1 MRLYYAHIGSSF
13 GPIFL
18 MASDAGLFQLVLG
31 EHELPLSFPSWEGRF
46 GCEFVHDEDRF
57 ADIATDLA
65 GYFAGLPMDFDHRL
79 DLRGASAFE
88 RAVWDKARRI
98 PYGQSKSYKWLA
110 TQVHH
115 PNAFKAVGRAL
126 SQNPLPIVIPC
137 HRVIMQDSSLGG
149 FAAGVGWKDRLL
161 RLERGELRML

>member
-65 GYFAGLPMDFDHRL
+65 GYLVGKGLPF
-79 DLRGASAFE
+79 
-88 RAVWDKARRI
+88 RI
-98 PYGQSKSYKWLA
+98 A
-110 TQVHH
+110 
-115 PNAFKAVGRAL
+115 
-126 SQNPLPIVIPC
+126 
-137 HRVIMQDSSLGG
+137 
-149 FAAGVGWKDRLL
+149 
-161 RLERGELRML
+161 